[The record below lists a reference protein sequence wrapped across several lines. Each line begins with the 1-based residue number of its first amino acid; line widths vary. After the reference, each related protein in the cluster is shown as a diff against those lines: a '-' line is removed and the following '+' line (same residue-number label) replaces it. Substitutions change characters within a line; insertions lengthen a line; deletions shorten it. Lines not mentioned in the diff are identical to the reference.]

1 MTNYTITN
9 EAIDEAAEAI
19 RVGIDRRS
27 IWDLAKAAV
36 EAAAPFIRAQALEEA
51 APLIR
56 DLTDSGECWFDH
68 HGGCQEHGYLSLE
81 PGQTCPQHDAKEFVK
96 AHGVTEGSKP

>member
-27 IWDLAKAAV
+27 IWDLAKAAL
-36 EAAAPFIRAQALEEA
+36 EAGAPFIRAQALEDA
-51 APLIR
+51 ADDMELPGS
-56 DLTDSGECWFDH
+56 DATGYYSGN
-68 HGGCQEHGYLSLE
+68 EHYGYAQAELHAETWLRSRAARE
-81 PGQTCPQHDAKEFVK
+81 VM
-96 AHGVTEGSKP
+96 S

>member
-1 MTNYTITN
+1 MTNHIIITS

-36 EAAAPFIRAQALEEA
+36 EAAAPFIRAQALEDAAEQINAGSCEGNYSPEA
-51 APLIR
+51 CETCRAVETLR
-56 DLTDSGECWFDH
+56 DL
-68 HGGCQEHGYLSLE
+68 
-81 PGQTCPQHDAKEFVK
+81 A
-96 AHGVTEGSKP
+96 TEMAS